1 MFAPWRGHAGMIR
14 GYVVSA
20 FARKA
25 SLSAIRGARPTTV
38 HMQFAATGKGSRA
51 QRQKTCA
58 FVLDAEAP
66 IGASKSVAKTQRFCN
81 VFGP

>member
-51 QRQKTCA
+51 RNGKKRA
-58 FVLDAEAP
+58 LLF
-66 IGASKSVAKTQRFCN
+66 
-81 VFGP
+81 